1 MYIYIYK
8 YMYTY
13 IYMHTDTACSYR
25 GLAQHAGA
33 LGRGS
38 AASGDAC
45 AVAGGVDAA
54 GNRIE

>member
-1 MYIYIYK
+1 
-8 YMYTY
+8 MYTY